1 MAEPEN
7 SKAPFFLYLPFQNI
21 HGPYTVAEEYFNEYD
36 NTTLND
42 KQRTMFAY
50 ITEMDNALG
59 YILNKLKETEQ
70 YNNTWIFATSDNGAP
85 NAPQVEGRNFP
96 LRGFKTS
103 LWEGGVRVP
112 AFVHSPL
119 LPEDRRG
126 VHSHELFHVT
136 DLLPTLL
143 HLAGITSK
151 PAQTLDG
158 FSILDSIVSGAP
170 SPRSEILIN
179 VNPLCSS
186 QTDSQ
191 ASAPRAAIRVGDM
204 KLLVP
209 CFRVKGINASNVT
222 EPVLSPPFIVHVPHT
237 PGEAP
242 FQGPNTW
249 PMLFNVSADIGETIN
264 LAPQYKDIVNDLMA
278 KLTKHAETMVEPM
291 QWFQPF
297 QGDNYE
303 CSKCPLQPAL
313 GSASEASI
321 PWIK

>member
-1 MAEPEN
+1 MRI
-7 SKAPFFLYLPFQNI
+7 FLS
-21 HGPYTVAEEYFNEYD
+21 VS
-36 NTTLND
+36 
-42 KQRTMFAY
+42 
-50 ITEMDNALG
+50 
-59 YILNKLKETEQ
+59 EQ
-70 YNNTWIFATSDNGAP
+70 
-85 NAPQVEGRNFP
+85 GRNFP

-119 LPEDRRG
+119 LPEERRG

-136 DLLPTLL
+136 DLLPTFL
-143 HLAGITSK
+143 HLAGITAK
-151 PAQTLDG
+151 PAQSLDG
-158 FSILDSIVSGAP
+158 SSIFDSIVSGGSSNKLLDTSLFMLGYLNLTVRDAAWLYVLPPLIFCFYTFFRSFILITVVAP

-179 VNPLCSS
+179 VNPLCLS

-209 CFRVKGINASNVT
+209 CFRVKGINGSNAT
-222 EPVLSPPFIVHVPHT
+222 EPVLLPPFIVDVPHT

-242 FQGPNTW
+242 FKGPNSW

-264 LAPQYKDIVNDLMA
+264 LAPQYKDIVNDLMTR
-278 KLTKHAETMVEPM
+278 LTKHAESMVEPM
-291 QWFQPF
+291 QWVAPF

-313 GSASEASI
+313 GSANKASI